1 VLASTAAIPSSVAA
15 ADDDEL
21 LADDAVNDDSAAADN
36 VNDDLV
42 ADDDL
47 MHALQPAEGAPE
59 AVLPQS
65 ADAWPTMD
73 ASRALQAHNA
83 AAALPIYDQMIAH
96 LRQTNPPIVGI
107 RFELLLDGVPEHLG
121 LKCETQL
128 HVVVVRQVSWQ
139 NLKYFS
145 CLRLAF
151 MLALMG
157 YLLCHLFGPI
167 TGLVALYLLNNE
179 HLVREFALGLP
190 HGGNIDQMSQNV
202 AAGVATVA
210 CIGLVLHTAVSS
222 IFGGLDGYVFLL
234 VVWLIEKL
242 YGLTLVTLAFSC
254 VCKRDVYER
263 LNPSFRGTDTFDV
276 YFINQ
281 FNRARSIMVMLAFQH
296 VICLIF
302 HLNFSEDATLV
313 SFFKLVV
320 MGCLTVVV
328 IQLPSKFYFFC
339 SESFSIPG
347 LPQFQPPPLF
357 IFNTADI
364 TRVLEIR
371 HALRTRSNLI
381 IDITE
386 LGIAHVQPDHI
397 DSVCVGHVTTERWL
411 SSCVHPAVY
420 NSPAWRR
427 VLYQTYTYLLPVVNF
442 LFLVL
447 FPSVT
452 VAKLFSH
459 ARRSFSNDLMLAV
472 LSLVRFFFEKV
483 LSAVVWALA
492 SFFIDLNDLVLT
504 ITEFFGNI
512 FHWIADGFVSVSAY
526 ISAFDQW
533 ISYVASRFE
542 SLKKVF
548 ALMFQSVQALCVIL
562 YKVVGAFTKILPY
575 INNARAVSSTA
586 ASVDVVGRLSQSG
599 WIRNLWLR
607 WFARRQHAHSE

>member
-1 VLASTAAIPSSVAA
+1 
-15 ADDDEL
+15 
-21 LADDAVNDDSAAADN
+21 
-36 VNDDLV
+36 
-42 ADDDL
+42 
-47 MHALQPAEGAPE
+47 
-59 AVLPQS
+59 
-65 ADAWPTMD
+65 
-73 ASRALQAHNA
+73 
-83 AAALPIYDQMIAH
+83 
-96 LRQTNPPIVGI
+96 
-107 RFELLLDGVPEHLG
+107 
-121 LKCETQL
+121 
-128 HVVVVRQVSWQ
+128 
-139 NLKYFS
+139 
-145 CLRLAF
+145 
-151 MLALMG
+151 
-157 YLLCHLFGPI
+157 
-167 TGLVALYLLNNE
+167 
-179 HLVREFALGLP
+179 
-190 HGGNIDQMSQNV
+190 
-202 AAGVATVA
+202 
-210 CIGLVLHTAVSS
+210 
-222 IFGGLDGYVFLL
+222 
-234 VVWLIEKL
+234 
-242 YGLTLVTLAFSC
+242 
-254 VCKRDVYER
+254 
-263 LNPSFRGTDTFDV
+263 
-276 YFINQ
+276 
-281 FNRARSIMVMLAFQH
+281 
-296 VICLIF
+296 
-302 HLNFSEDATLV
+302 
-313 SFFKLVV
+313 

-397 DSVCVGHVTTERWL
+397 DSVGVGHVTTERWL